1 MSEIHTYASVILP
14 LAVPKQYSYRVP
26 REMVQDMRFGIR
38 VEVPLRNKLYS
49 AIVVKLSEEAP
60 HGYKARDI
68 ISSIDKHPIITKTQL
83 DFWYW
88 LSSYYCCSIGEVMN
102 VALPAGLKLNSETKL
117 ILNQDFQF
125 DIHELNDQEY
135 ILTEALEIQHELS
148 IGEAKDILNR
158 KSIYPIIRSLLDLGA
173 ITVREELV
181 QRFKP
186 KLESYINLTE
196 YYNEDKNRLIEALE
210 KTKRS
215 DGQTRAILAYQKLA
229 KEYPWVIKKVIY
241 DLADVNS
248 SHVSGLIKK
257 EIFIEKKFEVSRIAA
272 DKMELSPIPSLSK
285 EQQRAV
291 QQIEH
296 SFDENKHVLLHG
308 VTGSGKTRVYIELI
322 KKALSEDK
330 QSLFLLPEIALATQI
345 VKRIIQVFG
354 DEVGVFHSKINAN
367 QRVEL
372 WRAALEGKKIILG
385 ARSSIFLPFSN
396 LGLIIVDEEHDPSY
410 KQNDPAP
417 RYNGRDASI
426 YLAGLTGAHVIMGTA
441 TPAVESYSNTLND
454 KYSLV
459 EMHERYGNV
468 ALPEVQLVDLKH
480 QYKTNRI
487 KDHFS
492 SDLVEAMEQ
501 ALAKKE
507 QILIFQNRR
516 GYVPTISCPVC
527 AWNSECMNCD
537 VTLTKHMHFQEMR
550 CHYCNYRSKIPK
562 TCPACGSDQLTEKGI
577 GTEKIEDIIEE
588 LFQGVSVGRL
598 DFDTAKTK
606 NQYEQ
611 ILSDFEHQKIQILVG
626 TQMITKGLDFDNIA
640 VVGIL
645 NADLLLQFPD
655 FRAHERTYQLLTQVA
670 GRAGRRQKQGKVII
684 QTFQPDHPVILDI
697 VDNNY
702 QRLFERELIERKQ
715 FIYPPYYRMI
725 RLTLKHKQAKVVAEA
740 AQVLAHELKKQ
751 LGNRIIGP
759 AEPGISRIR
768 NQYIQ
773 TITIKM
779 ERNLKKI
786 TEIKKLIL
794 DLRSE
799 LRNANGLKAV
809 RVNIDVDPQ

>member
-1 MSEIHTYASVILP
+1 MSESHTYASVILP
-14 LAVPKQYSYRVP
+14 LAVPKQYSYKVP
-26 REMVQDMRFGIR
+26 EEMIPHMQFGIR

-49 AIVVKLSEEAP
+49 AIVVEISNIAP
-60 HGYKARDI
+60 LNYKARDL
-68 ISSIDKHPIITKTQL
+68 ISIIDKHPIITKTQL
-83 DFWYW
+83 EFWYW

-125 DIHELNDQEY
+125 DVHDLNDQEY
-135 ILTEALEIQHELS
+135 LLTEALEIQHELS

-186 KLESYINLTE
+186 KLESYINLTP

-215 DGQTRAILAYQKLA
+215 DPQTRAILAYQKLA
-229 KEYPWVIKKVIY
+229 KEYPWVDKKSIY
-241 DLADVNS
+241 DLAEINS
-248 SHVSGLIKK
+248 SHIAALVKK
-257 EIFIEKKFEVSRIAA
+257 EIFEEQKFEVSRIVA
-272 DKMELSPIPSLSK
+272 DKMELSPIPSLSV
-285 EQQRAV
+285 EQQNAV
-291 QQIEH
+291 LQIQLAFNEQ
-296 SFDENKHVLLHG
+296 KHVLLHG

-322 KKALSEDK
+322 KNALAQGK

-345 VKRIIQVFG
+345 VKRIVQVFG
-354 DEVGVFHSKINAN
+354 DQVGVFHSKINAN
-367 QRVEL
+367 ERVEL
-372 WRAALEGKKIILG
+372 WKAALAGKKIILG
-385 ARSSIFLPFSN
+385 ARSSVFLPFSD

-417 RYNGRDASI
+417 RYNGRDASV

-441 TPAVESYSNTLND
+441 TPAIESYSNTLND
-454 KYSLV
+454 KYKLI

-468 ALPEVQLVDLKH
+468 ALPEIQLVDLKY

-492 SDLVEAMEQ
+492 SDLIEAIEQ

-507 QILIFQNRR
+507 QVLIFQNRR

-550 CHYCNYRSKIPK
+550 CHYCNYRTKIPK
-562 TCPACGSDQLTEKGI
+562 TCPACGNDHLIEKGV
-577 GTEKIEDIIEE
+577 GTEKIEDVIQE
-588 LFQGVSVGRL
+588 LFEGVQVGRL

-655 FRAHERTYQLLTQVA
+655 FRAHERTFQLLTQVA

-702 QRLFERELIERKQ
+702 HRLFERELIERKQ
-715 FIYPPYYRMI
+715 FVYPPFYRMI
-725 RLTLKHKQAKVVAEA
+725 RLTLKHKNARTVAEA
-740 AQVLAHELKKQ
+740 AQVMAHELKKH
-751 LGNRIIGP
+751 LGKRIIGP
-759 AEPGISRIR
+759 SEPGIGRIR
-768 NQYIQ
+768 NQYLQ

-779 ERNLKKI
+779 ERNLQKI
-786 TEIKKLIL
+786 VEIKKMVLQ
-794 DLRSE
+794 LRSE
-799 LRNANGLKAV
+799 LRNANGLKSV